1 MTDSVEQPSVST
13 ENKDLEVEEEE
24 VKDEV
29 IDSDE
34 EEVVAEAV
42 DDAPVAS
49 EGDPLPE
56 EATQE
61 EAGEETSAEL
71 SLEDQSMAAPKTD
84 SSRIKS
90 AEATKIQIPD
100 VFLHAEYRKGTSASV
115 AEMPILVTFEAG
127 RKSMRLCD
135 LETLQE
141 GFIFE
146 CENPVQAS
154 INICANGQLIG
165 KGSLLNVEGRIGVR
179 VTEIY

>member
-1 MTDSVEQPSVST
+1 MTDSVEQPSASA
-13 ENKDLEVEEEE
+13 ENEDLEAEE
-24 VKDEV
+24 VKDKV

-34 EEVVAEAV
+34 EEVASEAN
-42 DDAPVAS
+42 DDATAAS
-49 EGDPLPE
+49 GGDPLHE
-56 EATQE
+56 RETQE
-61 EAGEETSAEL
+61 EAKEEVLSEEL
-71 SLEDQSMAAPKTD
+71 SLEDGSVAVPKAD
-84 SSRIKS
+84 SSRVKP
-90 AEATKIQIPD
+90 AEATKIQIPE

-127 RKSMRLCD
+127 RKAMRLRD

-146 CENPVQAS
+146 CENPVQTS

-165 KGSLLNVEGRIGVR
+165 KGSLLNVEGRVGVR